1 MALAHL
7 TINLDAFTGD
17 DRPPVS
23 QYSTITLDPGVDHID
38 AANDVIHVRSI
49 VVSLDRQGK
58 AATANGVPCV
68 DGRVPVVAGVAY
80 AVSAPNVLRGGP
92 HYIPALTA
100 AQVVD
105 LSDYITPGAPLT
117 PDQAATLTARIVALE
132 AGGGGGGGGVTVH
145 NLLTGRSTADAH
157 PTSAIT
163 GLDAALTG
171 KASTTHGHVI
181 ADTTGLQATL
191 DAKAATSHT
200 HTGVY
205 APALG
210 ADDNYVTGA
219 EKAALHTHPA
229 VIAQGA
235 TQADA
240 RTAIGAGTS
249 SIVVGT
255 GAGDA
260 KAGNYQPTAANV
272 SDSTTTGRALLTAAD
287 AAAART
293 TLALGTAATTASTA
307 YATAAQGATA
317 DAALAAAAAPELIR
331 DTMAAALVAGS
342 NVTITPN
349 DGADTITIAA
359 SGGGSGG
366 GIVTADDTPAAPA
379 EGESATYF
387 VTSAVTWPV
396 GLVWSTDPDGDVAPT
411 ITSTALVSMFT
422 LDGVTRAIMGATFPV
437 PPDAVAP
444 SAPTGLSA
452 VTASHTTVNLSWTA
466 STDNVAV
473 TGYEYRIGSG
483 AAVDAGVGVTETVT
497 GLSPSTAYTFQVRAY
512 DATGNRSAWS
522 TSEGATTSAA
532 PADSTPPT
540 VGTLAGS
547 SITSSGFTLTV
558 SGAADETAL
567 HATPYR
573 FSTDNGATY
582 SAYQSSAVYAATGLA
597 ASTGYTCKHQTRDAA
612 GNTSTG
618 AAVVV
623 TTGVAATGLVA
634 TYTGNASNGTPTN
647 PHTFTAAAIG
657 TAAAD
662 RHVIVAA
669 TWSTAASVTNITG
682 ITVGGVAAT
691 IDATYYN
698 ATGPR
703 GCTIARAAVPTG
715 TTANV
720 VVTMSGAV
728 PSRLG
733 VGTWAVT
740 GAPSLALVDNDAAM
754 FTDAAANSLTLD
766 AVADGVVIAHAH
778 GGAADHTWTNLTERY
793 DVLVENGFS
802 GADAAT
808 TTTSHTVTVQKAA
821 ATYTL
826 QAVTYQGTP

>member
-1 MALAHL
+1 MALAYL

-80 AVSAPNVLRGGP
+80 AVSAPNVLRSGP

-317 DAALAAAAAPELIR
+317 DAALAAAAAPRVDPRHDGGRARRRVERHDHPQRRGRHDHHRRVRWRVGWWHRHRRRHPRRTRRGRVRNLLR
-331 DTMAAALVAGS
+331 DVRSDMAGRARVVHRPGRRRGS
-342 NVTITPN
+342 DDHQHRARVDVHTRRRDPRHH
-349 DGADTITIAA
+349 GAPP
-359 SGGGSGG
+359 SL
-366 GIVTADDTPAAPA
+366 
-379 EGESATYF
+379 F
-387 VTSAVTWPV
+387 
-396 GLVWSTDPDGDVAPT
+396 LPT
-411 ITSTALVSMFT
+411 
-422 LDGVTRAIMGATFPV
+422 
-437 PPDAVAP
+437 
-444 SAPTGLSA
+444 
-452 VTASHTTVNLSWTA
+452 
-466 STDNVAV
+466 
-473 TGYEYRIGSG
+473 
-483 AAVDAGVGVTETVT
+483 
-497 GLSPSTAYTFQVRAY
+497 
-512 DATGNRSAWS
+512 
-522 TSEGATTSAA
+522 
-532 PADSTPPT
+532 
-540 VGTLAGS
+540 
-547 SITSSGFTLTV
+547 
-558 SGAADETAL
+558 
-567 HATPYR
+567 
-573 FSTDNGATY
+573 
-582 SAYQSSAVYAATGLA
+582 
-597 ASTGYTCKHQTRDAA
+597 
-612 GNTSTG
+612 
-618 AAVVV
+618 
-623 TTGVAATGLVA
+623 
-634 TYTGNASNGTPTN
+634 
-647 PHTFTAAAIG
+647 
-657 TAAAD
+657 
-662 RHVIVAA
+662 
-669 TWSTAASVTNITG
+669 
-682 ITVGGVAAT
+682 
-691 IDATYYN
+691 
-698 ATGPR
+698 
-703 GCTIARAAVPTG
+703 
-715 TTANV
+715 
-720 VVTMSGAV
+720 
-728 PSRLG
+728 PSRPARPPG
-733 VGTWAVT
+733 CRRS
-740 GAPSLALVDNDAAM
+740 PRR
-754 FTDAAANSLTLD
+754 
-766 AVADGVVIAHAH
+766 I
-778 GGAADHTWTNLTERY
+778 RR
-793 DVLVENGFS
+793 
-802 GADAAT
+802 
-808 TTTSHTVTVQKAA
+808 
-821 ATYTL
+821 
-826 QAVTYQGTP
+826 

>member
-80 AVSAPNVLRGGP
+80 AVSAPNILRGGP

-293 TLALGTAATTASTA
+293 ALGLGTAATTAATA
-307 YATAAQGATA
+307 YATAAQGTLA
-317 DAALAAAAAPELIR
+317 DSALAASAAPELIR
-331 DTMAAALVAGS
+331 DTMATALVAGA

-359 SGGGSGG
+359 SGGGGGVVPPEPFIIPPGVGQYLPVLAYGGHYTFPCTGGRSYPCPQYAHEAMNVDAVGVMVDTGVGGVTIELALYTWGG
-366 GIVTADDTPAAPA
+366 GI
-379 EGESATYF
+379 
-387 VTSAVTWPV
+387 
-396 GLVWSTDPDGDVAPT
+396 
-411 ITSTALVSMFT
+411 TSTLVSTLGSVDASSAGLKVLTFT
-422 LDGVTRAIMGATFPV
+422 PLSLAAGLHLIVARSSTNVSVRGVSGGTMVQDG
-437 PPDAVAP
+437 PPDAGSNRFRFPHHA
-444 SAPTGLSA
+444 A
-452 VTASHTTVNLSWTA
+452 ASL
-466 STDNVAV
+466 
-473 TGYEYRIGSG
+473 
-483 AAVDAGVGVTETVT
+483 
-497 GLSPSTAYTFQVRAY
+497 P
-512 DATGNRSAWS
+512 
-522 TSEGATTSAA
+522 
-532 PADSTPPT
+532 
-540 VGTLAGS
+540 S
-547 SITSSGFTLTV
+547 SITWDY
-558 SGAADETAL
+558 GAGVYGNNF
-567 HATPYR
+567 PKFQMR
-573 FSTDNGATY
+573 R
-582 SAYQSSAVYAATGLA
+582 SA
-597 ASTGYTCKHQTRDAA
+597 
-612 GNTSTG
+612 
-618 AAVVV
+618 
-623 TTGVAATGLVA
+623 
-634 TYTGNASNGTPTN
+634 
-647 PHTFTAAAIG
+647 
-657 TAAAD
+657 
-662 RHVIVAA
+662 
-669 TWSTAASVTNITG
+669 
-682 ITVGGVAAT
+682 
-691 IDATYYN
+691 
-698 ATGPR
+698 
-703 GCTIARAAVPTG
+703 
-715 TTANV
+715 
-720 VVTMSGAV
+720 
-728 PSRLG
+728 
-733 VGTWAVT
+733 
-740 GAPSLALVDNDAAM
+740 
-754 FTDAAANSLTLD
+754 
-766 AVADGVVIAHAH
+766 
-778 GGAADHTWTNLTERY
+778 
-793 DVLVENGFS
+793 
-802 GADAAT
+802 
-808 TTTSHTVTVQKAA
+808 
-821 ATYTL
+821 
-826 QAVTYQGTP
+826 